1 MKALLEILASL
12 GQYLLPQH
20 LLSRVIYRLMRIRV
34 RWIKNFLIRNI
45 AAAVGVDFEE
55 ALSSNPDDY
64 ACFNDFFTRELK
76 PQARPIDPDSRSLLC
91 PSDGHISEAGM
102 LRKHRIF
109 QAKGHEYDLQ
119 SLLANDPVCSA
130 LAGGTFCTI
139 YLSPRDYHRVH
150 MPITGDLQRMIHIPG
165 RLFSVAPY
173 TVRRVPRLFARN
185 ERVVS
190 IFDSPYGPFAQVLVG
205 AMLVGSMSTVW
216 AGEITPTDQRNL
228 AVTDWSA
235 EGIRLERGQE
245 MGRFNMGSTVILL
258 LPPGAC
264 ERRDIWPGPGQSV
277 RMGEKLIML
286 NEPGDKA

>member
-1 MKALLEILASL
+1 MKSMLEILASR

-20 LLSRVIYRLMRIRV
+20 LLSRLVYRLMRIRV
-34 RWIKNFLIRNI
+34 RWMKNFLIRNI
-45 AAAVGVDFEE
+45 ATAVGVDFEE

-102 LRKHRIF
+102 LSEHRIF

-119 SLLANDPVCSA
+119 ALLANDPVCSA

-205 AMLVGSMSTVW
+205 AMLVGSMATVW
-216 AGEITPTDQRNL
+216 AGEITPSDQRSP
-228 AVTDWSA
+228 AVSDWSA

-245 MGRFNMGSTVILL
+245 MGRFNMGSTVILV
-258 LPPGAC
+258 LPPGVC
-264 ERRDIWPGPGQSV
+264 ERQDVWPGPGQPV

-286 NEPGDKA
+286 NEPGDVV

>member
-1 MKALLEILASL
+1 
-12 GQYLLPQH
+12 
-20 LLSRVIYRLMRIRV
+20 MRIRV

-286 NEPGDKA
+286 NEPGDKV